1 VVTAPARRALVRYL
15 VESGLSER
23 RALAMLRMSA
33 SAYRYQPRPDR
44 NTELRERILA
54 LAQRYKRYGVGMIYL
69 KLRQAGVLVNYK
81 RVERLYRLEKL
92 QVRRRKRKK
101 IPVGD
106 RQPLLRPSRAN
117 EVWSMDFVFDR
128 TADGRVLKA
137 LVIVDDATHEA
148 VAIDVER
155 AISGHGVVRVLER
168 LALSRGLPQVIRTDN
183 GKEFCGKAMLE
194 WAHARGVALRLIEPG
209 KPNQNAY
216 VESFNGRLR
225 DECLNEH
232 WFTSLLHARTVIETW
247 RREYNEERPK
257 NALGGLTPEAYAQT
271 LAGSDTLTPDSK
283 STRY

>member
-1 VVTAPARRALVRYL
+1 MRYL

-23 RALAMLRMSA
+23 RALAMVHMSA

-247 RREYNEERPK
+247 RREYNEEGVQP
-257 NALGGLTPEAYAQT
+257 
-271 LAGSDTLTPDSK
+271 
-283 STRY
+283 RYV